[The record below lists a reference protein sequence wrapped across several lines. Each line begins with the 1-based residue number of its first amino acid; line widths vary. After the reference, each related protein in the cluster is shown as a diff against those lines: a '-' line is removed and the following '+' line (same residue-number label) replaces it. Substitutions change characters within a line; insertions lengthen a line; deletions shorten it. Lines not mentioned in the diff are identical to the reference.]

1 MFTISRREFFAHS
14 TAALGAI
21 TAGTSYVASSTI
33 AAPPPAK
40 LRKLTSGADQVTL
53 GRTGVK
59 SSLIGMGTG
68 SVGVRR
74 SSNQVKLGQEKFTKL
89 VRHAF
94 DRGITYFDTADQYGS
109 HIFLREAL
117 RGIPREK
124 LFIQTKTRATSAE
137 VARADLDRFRE
148 ELGMDYVD
156 SLLMHCMTKQSWPTD
171 FRPVMDVLSDAKGKG
186 WVRAVGV
193 SCHGLDPLRAVP
205 DCDWVDIDLARINPV
220 GVQARMDG
228 TPDEVVPCL
237 EAMHRKGKGVLGM
250 KILGEGTFKSVE
262 QQLASLRYVLGL
274 GYVDAMVIGFETPE
288 QIDQIMSRVE
298 TALKS

>member
-1 MFTISRREFFAHS
+1 MSTISRRDFFAHS

-21 TAGTSYVASSTI
+21 TVGTNYLASSALAT
-33 AAPPPAK
+33 PPLK
-40 LRKLTSGADQVTL
+40 MLRKLTSGADQVTL
-53 GRTGVK
+53 GRTGIK

-74 SSNQVKLGQEKFTKL
+74 SSNQVKLGQDKFTKL

-94 DRGITYFDTADQYGS
+94 DSGITYFDTADQYGS

-117 RGIPREK
+117 RGVPREK

-137 VARADLDRFRE
+137 VARADLERFRE
-148 ELGMDYVD
+148 ELGMEYVD

-171 FRPVMDVLSDAKGKG
+171 FRPVMDVLSDAKSKG

-193 SCHGLDPLRAVP
+193 SCHGLDPLRVVP
-205 DCDWVDIDLARINPV
+205 DCDWVEIDLARINPV

-228 TPDEVVPCL
+228 TPDEVVPSL
-237 EAMHRKGKGVLGM
+237 EAMHRKGKGVIGM

-274 GYVDAMVIGFETPE
+274 GYVDAMVIGFEAPE

-298 TALKS
+298 TALKA

>member
-1 MFTISRREFFAHS
+1 MSRISRRNFLAQS
-14 TAALGAI
+14 TVAVGAI
-21 TAGTSYVASSTI
+21 SASGGWLTRSTL
-33 AAPPPAK
+33 AAAVPANP
-40 LRKLTSGADQVTL
+40 RRLTSGADQVAV

-59 SSLIGMGTG
+59 SSLIGLGTG
-68 SVGVRR
+68 SVGVKR

-94 DRGITYFDTADQYGS
+94 DSGITYFDTADQYGS
-109 HIFLREAL
+109 HIYLREAL
-117 RGIPREK
+117 KRVPREK

-137 VARADLDRFRE
+137 LARADLDRFRE

-156 SLLMHCMTKQSWPTD
+156 SLLMHCMTKGSWPTD
-171 FRPVMDVLSDAKGKG
+171 FRPVMDVLSQAKDKG

-193 SCHGLDPLRAVP
+193 SCHGMDPLRVVS

-228 TPDEVVPCL
+228 TPDEVLPCL

-262 QQLASLRYVLGL
+262 QQLASLRFVLGL
-274 GYVDAMVIGFETPE
+274 GYVDAMVIGFESPE
-288 QIDQIMSRVE
+288 QIDQIMDRVE
-298 TALKS
+298 TALKA

>member
-1 MFTISRREFFAHS
+1 
-14 TAALGAI
+14 
-21 TAGTSYVASSTI
+21 
-33 AAPPPAK
+33 
-40 LRKLTSGADQVTL
+40 
-53 GRTGVK
+53 
-59 SSLIGMGTG
+59 MGTG

-94 DRGITYFDTADQYGS
+94 DSGITYFDTADQYGS

-148 ELGMDYVD
+148 ELGVDHID
-156 SLLMHCMTKQSWPTD
+156 SLLMHCMTKGSWPTD
-171 FRPVMDVLSDAKGKG
+171 FRPVMDVLSDAKTKG

-193 SCHGLDPLRAVP
+193 SCHGMDPLRAVP
-205 DCDWVDIDLARINPV
+205 DCDWVEIDLARINPV

-237 EAMHRKGKGVLGM
+237 EAMHQKGKGVIGM

-274 GYVDAMVIGFETPE
+274 GYVDAMVIGFESPD
-288 QIDQIMSRVE
+288 QIDQIMGRVQ
-298 TALKS
+298 TVLKT